1 MHRWHDGHRGVGMAD
16 PTDPQLTAMQ
26 DPRLLRRLL
35 RARDRMDAASHED
48 WPVARLARVSGVSQ
62 AHFARSFRQAFGVP
76 PHRYLLTRRVE
87 RAASLLRESTESITD
102 IAFQTAWSSLGS
114 FSRTVRD
121 ITGKTPTQLR
131 AETIAPPAMPQCYL
145 RAAERPDLKMA
156 VLEKRRRATTVTS
169 AAPTQETL

>member
-1 MHRWHDGHRGVGMAD
+1 MTEPRDIPVVA
-16 PTDPQLTAMQ
+16 AQ

-35 RARDRMDAASHED
+35 RARDCLDAASHED
-48 WPVARLARVSGVSQ
+48 WPVARLAKVSGVSQ
-62 AHFARSFRQAFGVP
+62 AHFARAFRQAFGIP

-87 RAASLLRESTESITD
+87 RAAALLRETGESITD
-102 IAFQTAWSSLGS
+102 IAFQTGWSSLGS

-121 ITGKTPTQLR
+121 ITGNTPTQLR

-156 VLEKRRRATTVTS
+156 VLEKRRRAIAVTS
-169 AAPTQETL
+169 AAPTQETK

>member
-1 MHRWHDGHRGVGMAD
+1 MAD
-16 PTDPQLTAMQ
+16 PTDISSAGLQ

-35 RARDRMDAASHED
+35 RARDRIDAASHED

-62 AHFARSFRQAFGVP
+62 AHFARSFRQAFGAP

-87 RAASLLRESTESITD
+87 RAAALLRETRESVTD
-102 IAFQTAWSSLGS
+102 IAFQTGWSSLGS

-131 AETIAPPAMPQCYL
+131 ADAIAPPAMPQCYL

-156 VLEKRRRATTVTS
+156 VLEKRRRATAATS
-169 AAPTQETL
+169 VASTWEAE